1 MKEIVID
8 IDIDSKRG
16 IGIKLFGVYIYS
28 TLDPA
33 KFHKTVVNLWFL
45 QLVRDCTATELHD
58 LEF

>member
-1 MKEIVID
+1 MKEEIVID
-8 IDIDSKRG
+8 NDSKHG

-28 TLDPA
+28 TLNPA

-45 QLVRDCTATELHD
+45 QVVSDCTATELHD